1 MGPSPLYLSH
11 FLDYTFQILPLI
23 PEFNAAKLCR
33 HIDYRLASVYC
44 LYIATI
50 PSQYE
55 EMSWRLSCQD

>member
-1 MGPSPLYLSH
+1 MSPSPLYLSH
-11 FLDYTFQILPLI
+11 FLRYIGQIFALI
-23 PEFNAAKLCR
+23 PEFNVAKLCR